1 LSKALLMTVPAI
13 SPKAILLVGQSSP
26 LYETRLWILER
37 AGYRVIKC
45 GTAAAAADQLN
56 TGEFDLVV
64 LCGSMPAHETASVA
78 QAAKSLPQPLPVLS
92 FDSVLR
98 SNVDVRL
105 ASLENPNL
113 LLKSVGEL
121 IMRHHKHP
129 ELKSDLVAYAD
140 AERHLIHVSDGVCK
154 LLDYRREEL
163 IGMRVEEISEAPS
176 SKVAEMFKSYIREG
190 DQSGPYVLKKSNG
203 EKVLIRYQARILDD
217 GCMVS
222 EWEVVRPVN
231 Q

>member
-1 LSKALLMTVPAI
+1 MKVPA
-13 SPKAILLVGQSSP
+13 SSQKAILLIGRSSP

-37 AGYRVIKC
+37 AGYRVIR
-45 GTAAAAADQLN
+45 GEIASEASDQLK
-56 TGEFDLVV
+56 TGEFDLLV
-64 LCGSMPAHETASVA
+64 LSDSMLPNEMESVA
-78 QAAKSLPQPLPVLS
+78 QAAKNLPRPLPVLS
-92 FDSVLR
+92 FDFTLR

-105 ASLENPNL
+105 ASLESPNV
-113 LLKSVGEL
+113 LLKNVGEL

-129 ELKSDLVAYAD
+129 ELKGDLVAYAD
-140 AERHLIHVSDGVCK
+140 AERHLIHVSDGVCQ

-176 SKVAEMFKSYIREG
+176 SKVMEMFKSYIREG

-222 EWEVVRPVN
+222 EWEVLRPVN